1 MDARFPL
8 LRFDGAS
15 TLELVLA
22 GDDGVPWILSLSAGM
37 ERFIGAYPRID
48 GFGAGD
54 PLLVFRP
61 AGQPA

>member
-1 MDARFPL
+1 MAAYPSLF
-8 LRFDGAS
+8 RFDGAS
-15 TLELVLA
+15 TLELVLRD
-22 GDDGVPWILSLSAGM
+22 GDGAPWVLSLSAGM
-37 ERFIGAYPRID
+37 EAFIGAYPRID